1 MKFANTPQEDRKI
14 AVFQRKSLAA
24 FKALVKDLKSYGAQ
38 AKSEHKGRGKA
49 VIDKRKRHIVKNI
62 KPLPQVNDFLKKF
75 VGTDSIS
82 DKAYS
87 WRNSTIY
94 LMRDYLAGAKTLR
107 EISATFEKNAIR
119 SAKAFE
125 LHKKQKPIK
134 DAIPPELRAFLPDT
148 ITVDID
154 ESGTIKK
161 INDMFGNKTYTL
173 AEKIKV
179 QKKLVRKYNSIVK
192 LVQRDLK
199 SKDEMTKLS
208 ALITSIIMETGI
220 RPGKSG
226 NGIVE
231 IVDDKEIEIETFGA
245 ITLNASHVNFVKDN
259 FVELKF
265 KGKMG
270 TVNTASISN
279 ANLIK
284 VLKDYVSNALESG
297 SDYIFVNEEGNQYTY
312 QDLISY
318 FRKNFTGFKITDFRK
333 LRATQEV
340 FNGLVEERDDMLRQ
354 IKDVE
359 NLETEEL
366 TQRVVEIIAET
377 INKAHERAQVA
388 LSHDEST
395 TTKKSYINPEVLLRF
410 LSTGSMQSTLKECVA
425 MGKTKLQFDPMVF
438 VREAQ
443 KTASQRFFVASKGSI
458 ENLDT
463 LVDILLHIFDNDD
476 GMI

>member
-1 MKFANTPQEDRKI
+1 
-14 AVFQRKSLAA
+14 
-24 FKALVKDLKSYGAQ
+24 
-38 AKSEHKGRGKA
+38 
-49 VIDKRKRHIVKNI
+49 
-62 KPLPQVNDFLKKF
+62 
-75 VGTDSIS
+75 
-82 DKAYS
+82 
-87 WRNSTIY
+87 
-94 LMRDYLAGAKTLR
+94 
-107 EISATFEKNAIR
+107 
-119 SAKAFE
+119 
-125 LHKKQKPIK
+125 
-134 DAIPPELRAFLPDT
+134 
-148 ITVDID
+148 
-154 ESGTIKK
+154 
-161 INDMFGNKTYTL
+161 MFGNKTYTL